1 MKEGVGET
9 LNIFANGNVRYQRLF
24 QGIHHLNILAGAQM
38 LITQNKYEGGAGRNT
53 PNDFYQTLGDT
64 KTIGRYFYGYQE
76 KWNWANF
83 YAHADYTYRD
93 MVAASLNVAADGAS
107 SAGTYGNHFY
117 IYPSGGVFCYI
128 LCLMYKIRKIKN
140 ITTTVIIYVY
150 ALLNISC
157 IIFFLLYFSFLHYK
171 TVLLICIY

>member
-1 MKEGVGET
+1 
-9 LNIFANGNVRYQRLF
+9 
-24 QGIHHLNILAGAQM
+24 M

-107 SAGTYGNHFY
+107 SAGTYGNQPFPSKVTPPEGY
-117 IYPSGGVFCYI
+117 I
-128 LCLMYKIRKIKN
+128 
-140 ITTTVIIYVY
+140 
-150 ALLNISC
+150 
-157 IIFFLLYFSFLHYK
+157 
-171 TVLLICIY
+171 